1 MWKRCEADYSQ
12 LPAVRW
18 LVKKDIMQRTY
29 GELAANITAMKKG
42 YAALGYSHKH
52 IALIGVSSVEW
63 IQAYMSIVTSDNA
76 AVPLDSALPAEDLT
90 DLVARSDSEGVFL
103 DPKFAALAEM
113 IKANCPK
120 VRNIWLL
127 SSDAEQGAETV
138 GSLIAAGKIPMS
150 LSRRRKTTF
159 R

>member
-1 MWKRCEADYSQ
+1 MERS
-12 LPAVRW
+12 
-18 LVKKDIMQRTY
+18 Y

-52 IALIGVSSVEW
+52 IALIGTSPVDW

-76 AVPLDSALPAEDLT
+76 AVPLDSALPAEDLV
-90 DLVARSDSEGVFL
+90 DLVARSDSEGVYL
-103 DPKFAALAEM
+103 DPKFAALAEK
-113 IKANCPK
+113 IKAACPK

-127 SSDAEQGAETV
+127 GGEAVQGAETV
-138 GSLIAAGKIPMS
+138 DSLITAGKDTAEPQPPK
-150 LSRRRKTTF
+150 KTTF